1 MLRFPAAAFILILS
15 LALSLPFSVAGF
27 AQVSVTTSRNNNNRD
42 GQNNSEVVL
51 TTSNVN
57 ASKFGKLFTHY
68 VDGSVYGQP
77 LYVPNV
83 SINGVK
89 HNVIYVVSEHDT
101 VFAFDADDAH
111 GTNSKPLWYTPFTH
125 PPAVV
130 PVASR
135 LVGCADLVPEIGIT
149 STPVIDTA
157 AGTIYVVAKTREG
170 GNIVQRLHALDITT
184 GLERG
189 NSPVQIKATVKGT
202 GEGSKNGQIVFGPV
216 RLNQRAGLL
225 LQNGN
230 VYITWA
236 SHCDIGPYQ
245 GWVISYDENTLTQTG
260 VWNSAPNGSDG
271 GIWQSGT
278 GIAGDGKNIF
288 LATGNGDFDGITN
301 FGDTAAKLSPNAS
314 HQIPVTDF
322 FTPYNQ
328 QMLDNDDEDLG
339 SGGVLLLPDQLNGP
353 VKHLLLVAGKQGS
366 MYLVDRDSM
375 GGYNSSNNN
384 QIVQDL
390 ENAVGGVFST
400 PAFWNNNIYI
410 SGTSDNLR
418 QFTFDPKAGMLSSVS
433 VAQTGTLFKFP
444 GSVPSIS
451 SNGNTNGIVWT
462 LQTDAF
468 GRGGSVILHAYDA
481 TNVANELYNSTQN
494 PNDDAGP
501 AVKFAVPTIANGK
514 VYVGAVKRLTV
525 YGPLSKN

>member
-1 MLRFPAAAFILILS
+1 MWRTRFAIPSCAFVLL
-15 LALSLPFSVAGF
+15 LFFALQSF
-27 AQVSVTTSRNNNNRD
+27 AQVSVTTSRNNNSRD
-42 GQNNSEVVL
+42 GQNNSETIL
-51 TTSNVN
+51 TPSNVN

-68 VDGSVYGQP
+68 VDGYVYGQP

-83 SINGVK
+83 TINGVK

-111 GTNSKPLWYTPFTH
+111 GTNAKPLWYTPFSH
-125 PPAVV
+125 PPNVL

-135 LVGCADLVPEIGIT
+135 LVGCIDLIPEIGIT
-149 STPVIDTA
+149 STPVIDTVT
-157 AGTIYVVAKTREG
+157 GTMYLVAKTKEG
-170 GNIVQRLHALDITT
+170 SNVVQRLHALDITT
-184 GLERG
+184 GMERA
-189 NSPVQIKATVKGT
+189 NSPIEIKANAKGN
-202 GEGSKNGQIVFGPV
+202 GSGSNHGLITFGPL
-216 RLNQRAGLL
+216 RANQRAGLL

-230 VYITWA
+230 IFITWA

-245 GWVISYDENTLTQTG
+245 GWVISYDENTLAQTG
-260 VWNSAPNGSDG
+260 VWNAVPNGSDG

-278 GIAGDGKNIF
+278 GIAGDGKNLF
-288 LATGNGDFDGITN
+288 LATGNGDFDGLTN
-301 FGDTAAKLSPNAS
+301 FGDTVTKLTSKATS
-314 HQIPVTDF
+314 LQIKVTDS

-339 SGGVLLLPDQLNGP
+339 SGGVLLLPDQAEGP
-353 VKHLLLVAGKQGS
+353 IKHLLLVAGKQGS
-366 MYLVDRDSM
+366 IYLVDRDSM
-375 GGYNSSNNN
+375 GGYNSTNNN

-400 PAFWNNNIYI
+400 PAFWNNNVYI
-410 SGTSDNLR
+410 SGAADNLR
-418 QFTFDPKAGMLSSVS
+418 QFTFDPKAGMLSNVS
-433 VAQTGTLFKFP
+433 VAQTSTLFKFP

-462 LQTDAF
+462 LETGAF
-468 GRGGSVILHAYDA
+468 GHGGSVILHAYDA

-501 AVKFAVPTIANGK
+501 AVKFTVPTIANGK

-525 YGPLSKN
+525 YGLLDDKR

>member
-1 MLRFPAAAFILILS
+1 MAISIV
-15 LALSLPFSVAGF
+15 SVALTFLFSGSGF

-51 TTSNVN
+51 TPSNVN

-111 GTNSKPLWYTPFTH
+111 GTNSKPLWYTPFSH

-157 AGTIYVVAKTREG
+157 AGTMYVVAKTREG
-170 GNIVQRLHALDITT
+170 SNIVQRLHALDITDWP
-184 GLERG
+184 GASEF
-189 NSPVQIKATVKGT
+189 SHPDKATVKGT
-202 GEGSKNGQIVFGPV
+202 GSGWNQKRALLTFGPV
-216 RLNQRAGLL
+216 RAEPTRRAAITKW
-225 LQNGN
+225 QPY
-230 VYITWA
+230 YITWA

-245 GWVISYDENTLTQTG
+245 GWVISYDENTLAQTG
-260 VWNSAPNGSDG
+260 VWNAAPNGSDG

-278 GIAGDGKNIF
+278 GIAADGKNIF

-301 FGDTAAKLSPNAS
+301 FGDTAAEAELQNATSP
-314 HQIPVTDF
+314 QIKVTDF

-339 SGGVLLLPDQLNGP
+339 SGGVLLLPDQLKGP
-353 VKHLLLVAGKQGS
+353 VEHLLLVAGKQGS

-375 GGYNSSNNN
+375 GGYNSTNNN

-400 PAFWNNNIYI
+400 PAFWNNNIYV

-418 QFTFDPKAGMLSSVS
+418 QFTFDPKAGMLSNVS

-451 SNGNTNGIVWT
+451 RRTAGNTNGIVWA
-462 LQTDAF
+462 LANRCIRS
-468 GRGGSVILHAYDA
+468 GRIGNS
-481 TNVANELYNSTQN
+481 AN
-494 PNDDAGP
+494 A
-501 AVKFAVPTIANGK
+501 PTMP
-514 VYVGAVKRLTV
+514 RM
-525 YGPLSKN
+525 